1 MDKLREKKPR
11 LRGASKRRKE
21 PYPLGEIPDTVII
34 GIGKQIVHR
43 LAIGHKD
50 ITGDDFGEIFAGAI
64 EGEHR
69 NSPLGVA
76 DVVSNGCAWSVKTV
90 KATNP
95 FTSKN
100 IRIISGRNSPDY
112 SLGISDPR
120 KDVGATGRAVLSI
133 WNERVNEAM
142 GSHDQLRVVVFIRN
156 MATREFVLFE
166 QEAQRYI
173 ADDYDWEINRHGN
186 FEGQNKTT
194 KDRMFTWQPHGAQ
207 FTIHRRVPATA
218 RKFRIVPEVPI
229 VKAEH
234 ILRLA
239 RYSDDWIKK
248 VYDGKSHE
256 ETAEELLDI
265 PMVGSKSM

>member
-1 MDKLREKKPR
+1 MDKSREKKPR

-21 PYPLGEIPDTVII
+21 PYPLGEIPDRVVI

-50 ITGDDFGEIFAGAI
+50 ITGDDFGGIFAEAI
-64 EGEHR
+64 EGNHR

-90 KATNP
+90 KASDP
-95 FTSKN
+95 FMKKN

-120 KDVGATGRAVLSI
+120 EDVEATGRAVLSI
-133 WNERVNEAM
+133 WNERINEAM

-156 MATREFVLFE
+156 MATREFLLFE

-173 ADDYDWEINRHGN
+173 ADDYEWEPNARGN
-186 FEGQNKTT
+186 FEGYDKAT
-194 KDRMFTWQPHGAQ
+194 KNRMFTWQPHGAQ
-207 FTIHRRVPATA
+207 FTIHRKVPVTA
-218 RKFRIVPEVPI
+218 RKFRVVPEIPI

-239 RYSDDWIKK
+239 RYSDDWIEP
-248 VYDGKSHE
+248 VYESENSE
-256 ETAEELLDI
+256 EVGENLVNI
-265 PMVGSKSM
+265 PVVGSKSI